1 MTDFVTETAKQVAL
15 ANERRAAHR
24 RRVLKAGSI
33 LFNKG
38 YGALGCKVRNMTEQ
52 GALLELGETTG
63 MPQKFD
69 FRITNEDEIRSA
81 SIVWRD
87 KMRIGIRFAK

>member
-1 MTDFVTETAKQVAL
+1 MTHFTTETAEQVEL

-38 YGALGCKVRNMTEQ
+38 YGALGCKVRNLNEE

-69 FRITNEDEIRSA
+69 FRITNEDEIRTA

-87 KMRIGIRFAK
+87 NMRIGIKFA